1 MNYQVVYDAS
11 QTGIDWPVIVMATG
25 LLAVAIIL
33 WKDRGSGT
41 GQVSPWFAA
50 IVLIFALIFSP
61 CVIIGKVNEYITA
74 QTRLH
79 ANQTAVVEG
88 RVENFNPGV
97 YPNVLESFTVN
108 GVRFEYS
115 EFARTPGFHHTSI
128 YGGPMKAGLQ
138 VRIHYT
144 NLAGQTVKPTILRLE
159 IAK

>member
-11 QTGIDWPVIVMATG
+11 QTGIDWLPIFISTI
-25 LLAVAIIL
+25 LLSGAIIA
-33 WKDRGSGT
+33 WRGRH
-41 GQVSPWFAA
+41 SPYFRGEPWLAGIFL
-50 IVLIFALIFSP
+50 VFALIFSP

-88 RVENFNPGV
+88 RIENFNPGV

-115 EFARTPGFHHTSI
+115 EFASTPGFHHTSI

-144 NLAGQTVKPTILRLE
+144 NLAGQTVHPTILRLE